1 MIFFRHQIK
10 KIDGTLHILRFI
22 NIFSLSIIYLSLFSP
37 IRIDLKDCNFSI
49 RSLKA
54 TAAQDTTEN
63 TKEKKK
69 SNVKN
74 KKVKLVKKT
83 GDTVTKK
90 KVKSVKK
97 EEAVGEVKK
106 KKRKKID
113 KGIMA
118 RRKLDRYS
126 FVYLCTGIYIKNIS
140 KNS

>member
-1 MIFFRHQIK
+1 MLCQRHQVK
-10 KIDGTLHILRFI
+10 KIADTLHILI
-22 NIFSLSIIYLSLFSP
+22 NFFSLSYLSLSLSFSQ
-37 IRIDLKDCNFSI
+37 IRIDLKDCNYLI

-126 FVYLCTGIYIKNIS
+126 FVHLCTVNIYK
-140 KNS
+140 KYK